1 MSGVVGRS
9 FLSRLPYR
17 RMAGRIPTW
26 RLTAGFALALVG
38 LALCAGGDTPRGV
51 AAEPPEK
58 PAFRNESLR
67 GRAVWL
73 AEALKDRFGVETDKE
88 AIHSV
93 VALATTDGRL
103 LPIVKDFR
111 GRGFYSD
118 ARLREMDLE
127 LLVRTFEGSS
137 SIQVVRVY
145 SIKDDEKY
153 EVDYWCDICSIPM
166 YELKECECCQGEI
179 RIRQRLVEKRDPA
192 RSTPAKGQD

>member
-1 MSGVVGRS
+1 
-9 FLSRLPYR
+9 
-17 RMAGRIPTW
+17 MAGRIPTW
-26 RLTAGFALALVG
+26 CWTAGFAAALVG
-38 LALCAGGDTPRGV
+38 LALRAGGETPRGL
-51 AAEPPEK
+51 AEKPGEESTKKPAEK

-73 AEALKDRFGVETDKE
+73 AEALKDRFGVETDKD
-88 AIHSV
+88 AVRSV

-127 LLVRTFEGSS
+127 LLVRTFEGAS

-145 SIKDDEKY
+145 SIKDGAKY

-192 RSTPAKGQD
+192 RSTPAKGQN